1 MQKLAATLLACTAC
15 AHTAAPRPDTSPVA
29 IGAPAPAV
37 DAPPAPTIH
46 QAAREQMAQQRWGV
60 AAAQLDA
67 YLAREPADVA
77 ALFEA
82 GWGGEAGWVAER
94 GGESKLAA
102 GFYQRALQ
110 REPAHAAA
118 ALNLSRL
125 IDPAAGEAV
134 LRGAL
139 QQKPENVQL
148 LDALAAALRGQRK
161 LDEAEALSR
170 KVLERPP
177 RDA

>member
-1 MQKLAATLLACTAC
+1 
-15 AHTAAPRPDTSPVA
+15 
-29 IGAPAPAV
+29 
-37 DAPPAPTIH
+37 
-46 QAAREQMAQQRWGV
+46 MAQQRWGV

-82 GWGGEAGWVAER
+82 GWGAEQR
-94 GGESKLAA
+94 GESKLAA

-125 IDPAAGEAV
+125 IDPAAGEAG
-134 LRGAL
+134 LRRAVPP
-139 QQKPENVQL
+139 KTP
-148 LDALAAALRGQRK
+148 
-161 LDEAEALSR
+161 
-170 KVLERPP
+170 ERPP
-177 RDA
+177 PGALPPAPARARQAG

>member
-37 DAPPAPTIH
+37 DAPPAATIH

-82 GWGGEAGWVAER
+82 GWVAEQRGEA
-94 GGESKLAA
+94 KLGA
-102 GFYQRALQ
+102 GFYQ
-110 REPAHAAA
+110 PAPPHQ
-118 ALNLSRL
+118 
-125 IDPAAGEAV
+125 P
-134 LRGAL
+134 
-139 QQKPENVQL
+139 
-148 LDALAAALRGQRK
+148 
-161 LDEAEALSR
+161 
-170 KVLERPP
+170 RPP
-177 RDA
+177 A